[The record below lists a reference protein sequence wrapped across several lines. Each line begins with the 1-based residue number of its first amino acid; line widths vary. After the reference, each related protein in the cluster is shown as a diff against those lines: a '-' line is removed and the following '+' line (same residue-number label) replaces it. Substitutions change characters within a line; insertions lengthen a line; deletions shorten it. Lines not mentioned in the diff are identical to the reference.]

1 MQVVEII
8 VVVLGHVTAQ
18 GINRAA
24 VGKGGHHA
32 AEIVVVDIHVIK
44 VPLLA
49 KAPLGRR
56 PSPTDG
62 KRGIGGVPH
71 GVVTDVNLF
80 TNTHD
85 NSNGASGEP
94 CDIVEEV
101 VGDGDVDIG
110 VGLFIQAII
119 NFLITA
125 FVLFLVVKFFNSFK
139 KKEEEK
145 PAAPPAVPEDV
156 KLLTEIRDLLK
167 NK

>member
-1 MQVVEII
+1 MKKFLDEFKAFISKGDVVSM
-8 VVVLGHVTAQ
+8 
-18 GINRAA
+18 A
-24 VGKGGHHA
+24 VGLMVGSAFTAIITALNANIITPILGIIMGGIDFSGIIIKIGA
-32 AEIVVVDIHVIK
+32 AE
-44 VPLLA
+44 
-49 KAPLGRR
+49 
-56 PSPTDG
+56 
-62 KRGIGGVPH
+62 
-71 GVVTDVNLF
+71 
-80 TNTHD
+80 
-85 NSNGASGEP
+85 
-94 CDIVEEV
+94 
-101 VGDGDVDIG
+101 IG